1 MFKSLEILENNNGF
15 PAGFNDRL
23 GRTAPLYI
31 RKFNFGQ
38 NNTYS
43 SVFVRATNMQEIG
56 TQGQNIRY
64 VIICDSS
71 GNRIASLP
79 VPCSDSIIFKV
90 SDISNTYFSAKD
102 EDGLI
107 NDDPDNPDAGSIT
120 FETVRYASGE

>member
-1 MFKSLEILENNNGF
+1 MFSSLEILENNNGF
-15 PAGFNDRL
+15 PTGIGGRL
-23 GRTAPLYI
+23 GRTAPLYA
-31 RKFNFGQ
+31 RRFNFQQ
-38 NNTYS
+38 NNTHS

-90 SDISNTYFSAKD
+90 NDISNTYFSAKD
-102 EDGLI
+102 EDGS
-107 NDDPDNPDAGSIT
+107 GSGSNIGFT
-120 FETVRYASGE
+120 PIRYGS

>member
-15 PAGFNDRL
+15 RAGIEGRL
-23 GRTAPLYI
+23 GRTAPLYA
-31 RKFNFGQ
+31 RRLNFGQ
-38 NNTYS
+38 NNSYS

-79 VPCSDSIIFKV
+79 VPCSNSIIFKV

-107 NDDPDNPDAGSIT
+107 NDDPIFPFAGSIS